1 MLNFLTRQFKRFG
14 PAVILIVACVSF
26 LISFVLAILYFYN
39 IPSAVAIRMIPR
51 SIRRGVKEF
60 ILAAQ
65 NLPYLP
71 YVFSSSKLST
81 YEITIDQNKLNEIHK
96 ALPMEDVALLAE
108 AAKDSKRATVKI
120 NGKIYEAKFG
130 IHGDTSP
137 HWLYEKK
144 SWQVKIEGENVP
156 ENLREIMFIVPLRRF
171 FITEQ
176 FNNYRAK
183 KFGLLVPESKFA
195 NLKINGKN
203 QGVYFVSEGWSEDF
217 LRRVGILTPTNLYGE
232 RAINEPVFSGVDFW
246 KKYTQN
252 QEQKFDDFGE
262 LRRLLD
268 FVRDANEETFRR
280 QIFSL
285 IDEDNFYK
293 WYIHALLSGSTHQDW
308 AHNLRI
314 YFDRESG
321 KLKFIP
327 WDVGAWSSEAYGI
340 NNNYNPLISRMITIP
355 EFRKKRDEL
364 LYKYV
369 TDPYNLNDDL
379 AAYDKIAREVG
390 LAFYKDPLKEYSNKY
405 YDQEVARYR
414 QIIKG
419 NFDSIKNYL
428 ERSELKVEI
437 FTDPAPGVVAVLDLV
452 MTNSV
457 PLKIERVSIA
467 GETIIEDTNRNGRLD
482 SFDRSISKDK
492 LLYSRLAPT
501 NPNFSAYAPFVF
513 VPEKYRFFVVPAGA
527 IIADFKVEISANNVI
542 TGKAATVEQ
551 QFFSG
556 IPLEEIHY

>member
-1 MLNFLTRQFKRFG
+1 
-14 PAVILIVACVSF
+14 
-26 LISFVLAILYFYN
+26 
-39 IPSAVAIRMIPR
+39 MIPR
-51 SIRRGVKEF
+51 PARRAVKEF

-71 YVFSSSKLST
+71 YIFYSSQFPT
-81 YEITIDQNKLNEIHK
+81 YEINIEPDKLNEIYK
-96 ALPMEDVALLAE
+96 TLPKEDVALLGE
-108 AAKDSKRATVKI
+108 EAKDSKKATVKI
-120 NGKIYEAKFG
+120 NGKIYDAKFG

-144 SWQVKIEGENVP
+144 SWQVKIEGEDAP
-156 ENLREIMFIVPLRRF
+156 EDLRELMFIVPLRRF

-183 KFGLLVPESKFA
+183 KLGLIVPESKFA

-203 QGVYFVSEGWSEDF
+203 QGVYFVSEGWSETF
-217 LRRVGILTPTNLYGE
+217 LRRVGIFTPTNLYGE

-252 QEQKFDDFGE
+252 QEQKFNDFGE

-268 FVRDANEETFRR
+268 FIRDADDETFRR

-314 YFDRESG
+314 YFDRQSG

-327 WDVGAWSSEAYGI
+327 WDVGAWSSEAYGLD
-340 NNNYNPLISRMITIP
+340 NNYNPLISRMITIP

-390 LAFYKDPLKEYSNKY
+390 PAFYKDRLKDYSNKY
-405 YDQEVARYR
+405 YDKEVARYR

-437 FTDPAPGVVAVLDLV
+437 FTDPTPGVAIALDLV
-452 MTNSV
+452 MINPT
-457 PLKIERVSIA
+457 PLKIEHLGIP
-467 GETIIEDTNRNGRLD
+467 GKTIIEDTNRNGRLD
-482 SFDRSISKDK
+482 SFDRLISKDK

-513 VPEKYRFFVVPAGA
+513 VPEKYRFFVAPAGA
-527 IIADFKVEISANNVI
+527 RIADFKVEISASNVI
-542 TGKAATVEQ
+542 TGKAAAVGQ